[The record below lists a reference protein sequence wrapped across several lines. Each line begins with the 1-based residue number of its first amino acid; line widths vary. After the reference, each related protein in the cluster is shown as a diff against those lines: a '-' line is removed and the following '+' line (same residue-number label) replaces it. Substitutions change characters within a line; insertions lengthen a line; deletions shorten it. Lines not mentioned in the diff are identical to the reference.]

1 MAGGARERRP
11 RSSASDAQKARAV
24 TIVTRTGGDT
34 GERWLRSR
42 IFARDWSVTDRRAG
56 RPNVLSQFAPIAD
69 IWRTKAEVRKGPTT
83 DINRWGIPKA
93 AESCTRAARAFK
105 GGKGISAPEMR
116 PCSSVPWRPRLFG
129 TADGAELRKAKG
141 VLSCS

>member
-1 MAGGARERRP
+1 M
-11 RSSASDAQKARAV
+11 
-24 TIVTRTGGDT
+24 GGDT

-105 GGKGISAPEMR
+105 GGKGISAPEIYR
-116 PCSSVPWRPRLFG
+116 GQCGRAL
-129 TADGAELRKAKG
+129 AEHGARAYSAQQMARNCAKPK
-141 VLSCS
+141 VY

>member
-69 IWRTKAEVRKGPTT
+69 IWRTKAEVRKV
-83 DINRWGIPKA
+83 RLA
-93 AESCTRAARAFK
+93 AIDSPPPQDRAQLP
-105 GGKGISAPEMR
+105 ISFNQEAI
-116 PCSSVPWRPRLFG
+116 V
-129 TADGAELRKAKG
+129 
-141 VLSCS
+141 

>member
-69 IWRTKAEVRKGPTT
+69 IWRTKAEVRRVP
-83 DINRWGIPKA
+83 A
-93 AESCTRAARAFK
+93 AAILNGKICPVLDDQHRSAIRVRGQLRARADHLQTACFRR
-105 GGKGISAPEMR
+105 E
-116 PCSSVPWRPRLFG
+116 CSRETPQPRQ
-129 TADGAELRKAKG
+129 DQ
-141 VLSCS
+141 VLGQRR